1 MELSTAGNSHQF
13 SKLST
18 CEYGVPPA
26 KQNRVLQD
34 LLKPH
39 VDSFNFVLKEGVN
52 LAIQG
57 ISPVQFSLANG
68 EHLQIGFKDAAI
80 GVPILSKGNIYARDY
95 KVYPSECR
103 QSGKTYRAP
112 LTVRL
117 YWNSN
122 SGENG
127 TYERVLGEI
136 PIMVKSSHC
145 NLHKLS
151 PSQLIEKREEAE
163 EMGGYFIINGIEKCI
178 RMLVMPR
185 RNYPTAILRDKWKSR
200 GKFYT
205 EFGVTMNCVSRDQ
218 SRSNLVLHYLSNGT
232 AVLSFIHRK
241 EIFFVPLMLIL
252 KSLYDAN
259 DEQMYSDL
267 VRGREKDTFYIG
279 CILGMLRNLQH
290 LKIFNQAAA
299 LQYIGERFRVK
310 FGLSDWSTDEDATE
324 TLLKK
329 CICIHLTNNKQ
340 KYDCLVLMTQKLF
353 AFARGQCCE
362 ENPDS
367 PMNHEVLLPGHLY
380 LSVLKEKLEGWLN
393 NFRYIIQKKANA
405 GSSQTSQVTP
415 AMINQCLKMT
425 SDLTRPME
433 YFLATG
439 NIVSPTGLGLMQTSG
454 FSVVADKL
462 NFMRYL
468 SHFRCLHRG
477 SFFVEMRS
485 TGARRLLPE
494 AWGFLCPVHTPDGTP
509 CGLLNHLSAAC
520 QVTTTQPKLAP
531 LVEALSSMGMLAL
544 DAPPMTFPDES
555 YQVVLDGKVV
565 GLLPRDGADA
575 VVAALRIMKCT
586 GEKGIPKSLEI
597 VLVPITGKKTQ
608 YPGLFLFTSPAR
620 LLRPVTN
627 LVTETE
633 ELIGTMEQVY
643 LNIAVN
649 VNEIIPE
656 ITSHL
661 EKTEDGILSVA
672 GSLTPFSD
680 FNQSPRNMYQ
690 CQMGKQTMGFPC
702 HVLQYR
708 IDNKMYRLQTPQTPV
723 VRPKAYSD
731 IDLDNYPLGTNA
743 IVAVISYTGYDMED
757 AMVINK
763 AALDR
768 GFAHGQIY
776 KTEVIDLKKHLKG
789 SRSNEIT
796 YAFGCDPTDSRVNG
810 KLDSDGFPPPG
821 TIIESGDPFYGY
833 IQLSTGM
840 SNIVRYKGTETGIVE
855 SVKVVGNDLG
865 NEISQRAY
873 VQLRIQRNPIIGDK
887 FSSRHG
893 QKGVCSLKCPQQD
906 MPFSESG
913 MTPDIIF
920 NPHGFPSRMTIGM
933 MIESMAGKS
942 SCLHGI
948 CHDATPFKFSEKNTA
963 VEYFG
968 KCLTE
973 AGYNYYG
980 TESMY
985 SGTSG
990 VELEAEI
997 FIGVVYY
1004 QRLRHMVSD
1013 KFQVRST
1020 GPIDLLTH
1028 QPVKGRKRA
1037 GGIRFGEME
1046 RDSLLAHGTSFLLH
1060 DRLMNCSDKTLT
1072 YVCKKCGSLL
1082 GISLETPLVDYAVST
1097 KMFGNNSRQWTCAIC
1112 QSSKELEAIYLPYV
1126 FRYLVAELCAMN
1138 VKTVLEVK

>member
-1 MELSTAGNSHQF
+1 
-13 SKLST
+13 
-18 CEYGVPPA
+18 
-26 KQNRVLQD
+26 
-34 LLKPH
+34 
-39 VDSFNFVLKEGVN
+39 
-52 LAIQG
+52 
-57 ISPVQFSLANG
+57 
-68 EHLQIGFKDAAI
+68 
-80 GVPILSKGNIYARDY
+80 
-95 KVYPSECR
+95 
-103 QSGKTYRAP
+103 
-112 LTVRL
+112 
-117 YWNSN
+117 
-122 SGENG
+122 
-127 TYERVLGEI
+127 
-136 PIMVKSSHC
+136 MVKSLHC
-145 NLHKLS
+145 NLHQLS
-151 PSQLIEKREEAE
+151 PIQLIQKKEEAE

-178 RMLVMPR
+178 RMLVTPR
-185 RNYPTAILRDKWKSR
+185 RNYPTAVLRDKWKSR

-205 EFGVTMNCVSRDQ
+205 EFGVTMNCVSKDQ
-218 SRSNLVLHYLSNGT
+218 SRSTLILHYLSNGT

-241 EIFFVPLMLIL
+241 EIFFIPIMIVL
-252 KSLYDAN
+252 KSLFDAN
-259 DEQMYSDL
+259 DEQMYADL
-267 VRGREKDTFYIG
+267 IRGREEDTYFVG
-279 CILGMLRNLQH
+279 CVLGMLRNLQH
-290 LKIFNQAAA
+290 LKLFHQKAA
-299 LQYIGERFRVK
+299 LQYVGERFRIK
-310 FGLSDWSTDEDATE
+310 LGLPDWCTDEETTE
-324 TLLKK
+324 TLLQK
-329 CICIHLTNNKQ
+329 CICIHLTNKRH

-353 AFARGQCCE
+353 AFARGQCCQ

-367 PMNHEVLLPGHLY
+367 PMNHETLLPGHLY
-380 LSVLKEKLEGWLN
+380 LSVLKEKLEGWLT
-393 NFRYIIQKKANA
+393 NFRYVIEKKTNANRN
-405 GSSQTSQVTP
+405 QITHQVTP
-415 AMINQCLKMT
+415 ALINQCLKLT
-425 SDLTRPME
+425 SGLTRPME

-477 SFFVEMRS
+477 SYFVEMRS
-485 TGARRLLPE
+485 TSARKLLPE

-509 CGLLNHLSAAC
+509 CGLLNHLSASC
-520 QVTTTQPKLAP
+520 QVTTNQPKVAP
-531 LVEALSSMGMLAL
+531 LLQVLYAMGMLAL
-544 DAPPMTFPDES
+544 DAPQIALWGET
-555 YQVVLDGKVV
+555 YQVVLDGRVV
-565 GLLPRDGADA
+565 GSLPKGGAESI
-575 VVAALRIMKCT
+575 VAALRVMKCT
-586 GEKGIPKSLEI
+586 GEQEIPKSLEI
-597 VLVPITGKKTQ
+597 CLVPITGKKTQ
-608 YPGLFLFTSPAR
+608 YPGLFLFTTPAR
-620 LLRPVTN
+620 LLRPVVN
-627 LVTETE
+627 LMTENE

-643 LNIAVN
+643 LNVSVN
-649 VNEIIPE
+649 AKEVIPE
-656 ITSHL
+656 VTSHM
-661 EKTEDGILSVA
+661 EVTEDGILSVA

-702 HVLQYR
+702 HVLPYR
-708 IDNKMYRLQTPQTPV
+708 IDNKMYRLQTAQTPV
-723 VRPKAYSD
+723 VRPKAYD
-731 IDLDNYPLGTNA
+731 IIDMDNYPLGTNA

-757 AMVINK
+757 AMVLNK

-789 SRSNEIT
+789 SKSNEVT
-796 YAFGCDPTDSRVNG
+796 YAFGCDPSDPRAMD

-821 TIIESGDPFYGY
+821 TIIEPGDPLYGY
-833 IQLSTGM
+833 VQLSTGQ
-840 SNIVRYKGTETGIVE
+840 SDISKYKGSETGIVE
-855 SVKVVGNDLG
+855 SVKVVGNDMG

-873 VQLRIQRNPIIGDK
+873 IQLRIQRNPVIGDK

-893 QKGVCSLKCPQQD
+893 QKGVCSLKCPQED
-906 MPFSESG
+906 MPFTDSG

-942 SCLHGI
+942 SCLHGL
-948 CHDATPFKFSEKNTA
+948 CHDATPFTFSEKNTA

-968 KCLTE
+968 KCLTK

-980 TESMY
+980 TETMY

-1028 QPVKGRKRA
+1028 QPVQGRKRA

-1072 YVCKKCGSLL
+1072 HVCKKCGTLL
-1082 GISLETPLVDYAVST
+1082 GISLETPQADFAVSER
-1097 KMFGNNSRQWTCAIC
+1097 MLGNNLRQWTCAIC
-1112 QSSKELEAIYLPYV
+1112 CSSEDLEAIYLPYV

-1138 VKTVLEVK
+1138 VKTVIEVK